1 MVFTRLID
9 KKQYR
14 LLSTLYEGNKSEE
27 NLKAICRLLG
37 EPSLANF
44 SRLITTLEKEGL
56 VFREH
61 YGRERRVRLTEAGE
75 TIVTHLNK
83 IVDLY
88 EENQARLREE
98 RKNLLNRGEQ
108 RRV

>member
-14 LLSTLYEGNKSEE
+14 LLKTLYDGNKSED
-27 NLKAICRLLG
+27 NLKAICSLLG

-56 VFREH
+56 IYRQEH
-61 YGRERRVRLTEAGE
+61 GREKRIRLTETGE
-75 TIVTHLNK
+75 TIVFYLNK
-83 IVDLY
+83 AVDLY
-88 EENQARLREE
+88 EENQAKLRQE